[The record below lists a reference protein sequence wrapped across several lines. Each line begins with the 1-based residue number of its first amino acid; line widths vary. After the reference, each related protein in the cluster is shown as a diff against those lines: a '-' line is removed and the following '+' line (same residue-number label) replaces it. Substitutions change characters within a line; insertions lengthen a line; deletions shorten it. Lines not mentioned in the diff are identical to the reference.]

1 MPLFPIVTASA
12 TSKKSPLI
20 LKTKA
25 FNTGI
30 LECFRQ
36 EATAGASDKSMV
48 SWRKYFNQGFFF
60 GIGFN
65 TSKMTL
71 FYSCLEICSL
81 QQKKNWVLQTSIM
94 ISKILLFLFIYICL
108 IYMEKLPIY
117 EKDKHLEIGGTSSN
131 SIKQKNTVTV
141 IDVKKKK

>member
-1 MPLFPIVTASA
+1 MQKKKTVSGVRRGQKKLFQDVPTPTMPLFPIVTASA

-48 SWRKYFNQGFFF
+48 S
-60 GIGFN
+60 
-65 TSKMTL
+65 
-71 FYSCLEICSL
+71 
-81 QQKKNWVLQTSIM
+81 
-94 ISKILLFLFIYICL
+94 
-108 IYMEKLPIY
+108 
-117 EKDKHLEIGGTSSN
+117 
-131 SIKQKNTVTV
+131 
-141 IDVKKKK
+141 